1 MYKRIE
7 KSLIEKMLY
16 HLRGNVYNE
25 EIAFDL
31 TSFYDVEFDKNTTV
45 AVREIKVDFKK
56 ATNNFT
62 GVLKTTLVDKCP
74 ENLEQQIFFFCQ
86 KEKSHFYFEKPSYP
100 LYYDIQANNLR
111 NTTWSIESDNE
122 ISFVYLVLEIN

>member
-1 MYKRIE
+1 MTVT
-7 KSLIEKMLY
+7 MLY
-16 HLRGNVYNE
+16 HLRGNVNNNE
-25 EIAFDL
+25 IEFDL
-31 TSFYDVEFDKNTTV
+31 TSFYDVEFARCTTV
-45 AVREIKVDFKK
+45 AVREVYLTFKR

-74 ENLEQQIFFFCQ
+74 ENLEQQIFFLCQ
-86 KEKSHFYFEKPSYP
+86 KEKSNFYFEKPSCP

-111 NTTWSIESDNE
+111 NTIWSIESEKE

>member
-1 MYKRIE
+1 
-7 KSLIEKMLY
+7 MLY

-62 GVLKTTLVDKCP
+62 GVLKTTLVDKSS

-86 KEKSHFYFEKPSYP
+86 KEKSRFYFEKPSNP
-100 LYYDIQANNLR
+100 LHYDVQAYNLR